1 MPAYADLIL
10 VVLLGAGIWSSIQL
24 ATQRS
29 PLPLHRIGR
38 TAVAEGSMVALVW
51 LLVAVI
57 TRQPLAVAALQSLA
71 IGGVWSVFQF
81 VARGAFAID
90 SERHA

>member
-10 VVLLGAGIWSSIQL
+10 VVLLGAGIWSSIQV

-38 TAVAEGSMVALVW
+38 TTAAEGGMVALVW

-57 TRQPLAVAALQSLA
+57 TRQPLDVALVQSLV
-71 IGGVWSVFQF
+71 IGGGWTVFQF
-81 VARGAFAID
+81 VARGAFTVD
-90 SERHA
+90 TQSHT